1 MQKGAKDGGAGGADK
16 GGGDARLAQWIALQ
30 SKTRKMETSKF
41 EELYL
46 SKQKGLPALMH
57 KVLGFE
63 GGANGGEEEDGEVEA
78 QMQALLELCEEVG
91 DASGWFAGGYKEMKS
106 TFGEEWLKVER
117 RVEAMTLLVV
127 TREDMLDFAR
137 QSARAEEAVAPA
149 SFAGAP
155 PTSHAKPTAFK
166 PGDEAAWTAALGK
179 TREQLALKRRKW
191 GDVSESLTQWKAA
204 GLTLAPRLITSAIDA
219 LLRAVRDSA
228 RGVVGNARGMLEAH
242 PAPGEGEKP
251 VERPAGERAA
261 FSEVRELVKTAL
273 REMLETAE
281 YARLPARAAT
291 LCLAAARELVCADC
305 ALLQRQLARGLVP
318 SSMVQK
324 AFDASLRNL
333 KLLSKIE
340 SLCIGKGVR
349 ALIPAPPADASVVA
363 VGKQELGGKVMELTD
378 TLLRRVLETFE
389 ALDGLGRDKELMG
402 WLVFGCGFINAVLG
416 LVGDTK
422 DSKVEALLASF
433 MALESKLAK

>member
-1 MQKGAKDGGAGGADK
+1 MPQDG
-16 GGGDARLAQWIALQ
+16 
-30 SKTRKMETSKF
+30 
-41 EELYL
+41 
-46 SKQKGLPALMH
+46 
-57 KVLGFE
+57 
-63 GGANGGEEEDGEVEA
+63 
-78 QMQALLELCEEVG
+78 
-91 DASGWFAGGYKEMKS
+91 
-106 TFGEEWLKVER
+106 
-117 RVEAMTLLVV
+117 
-127 TREDMLDFAR
+127 
-137 QSARAEEAVAPA
+137 
-149 SFAGAP
+149 
-155 PTSHAKPTAFK
+155 
-166 PGDEAAWTAALGK
+166 AALGK

-305 ALLQRQLARGLVP
+305 ALLQRQQGGLCALTAHFCSARERVSEDLVALARGLVP

-363 VGKQELGGKVMELTD
+363 VGKQELGGKVMEMTESLPRRDSNDSLGGAVWELGGKVMELTD